1 MRKLLILMLAL
12 LLLGGC
18 SGQRPAAAPTAGET
32 EAPTAAGDPPAR
44 EAAVLW
50 TKTELPTAVTYD
62 RMWEYSA
69 SAQTD
74 DPLVI
79 AELVSAIRALEI
91 GEKSERVTEDYTD
104 VLTFSFADGDTLR
117 LEFEDRCWVAGE
129 NERYEA
135 EGLGRVRDVLNG
147 LIGEAD

>member
-1 MRKLLILMLAL
+1 
-12 LLLGGC
+12 
-18 SGQRPAAAPTAGET
+18 
-32 EAPTAAGDPPAR
+32 
-44 EAAVLW
+44 
-50 TKTELPTAVTYD
+50 
-62 RMWEYSA
+62 MWEYSA

-104 VLTFSFADGDTLR
+104 ILTFSFADGDTLR